1 MAVKED
7 TNRTFRTDSLFQ
19 GRVQEEMLIRLLE
32 AFAWKSQCTTGDKSF
47 TYVQGRTA
55 PLVGLTGG
63 MNALAAPFLYV
74 MPSQLEAFACFAAL
88 VERGIPQFVLG
99 TNTEGAIRGAEV
111 SSCARRA
118 ETDTR
123 QVPPHR

>member
-1 MAVKED
+1 MGE
-7 TNRTFRTDSLFQ
+7 
-19 GRVQEEMLIRLLE
+19 
-32 AFAWKSQCTTGDKSF
+32 KSF
-47 TYVQGRTA
+47 TYVQGESADWLSYGHFIKLTA
-55 PLVGLTGG
+55 G

-111 SSCARRA
+111 RRLGKCRLADSRSSTSVSVSSTPSC
-118 ETDTR
+118 TT
-123 QVPPHR
+123 V

>member
-1 MAVKED
+1 
-7 TNRTFRTDSLFQ
+7 
-19 GRVQEEMLIRLLE
+19 
-32 AFAWKSQCTTGDKSF
+32 
-47 TYVQGRTA
+47 
-55 PLVGLTGG
+55 

-111 SSCARRA
+111 S
-118 ETDTR
+118 
-123 QVPPHR
+123 

>member
-1 MAVKED
+1 MPVKED

-32 AFAWKSQCTTGDKSF
+32 AFAWKSQCSGERSF
-47 TYVQGRTA
+47 TYVQ
-55 PLVGLTGG
+55 G

-111 SSCARRA
+111 S
-118 ETDTR
+118 
-123 QVPPHR
+123 